1 MTTHIAAMAKATLQH
16 YIDAFNAGDA
26 KALTALF
33 ADDGVIIDP
42 VGIAPK
48 QGKALAEWFEEAVG
62 MGIRMQLAAPIRGSK
77 SNCAAAAIIAT
88 MPQDGQLVTV
98 NTLDVIAVNE
108 QGKILNLSAYWGEDD
123 FSSAPL

>member
-1 MTTHIAAMAKATLQH
+1 MATSTAAIAKATLQH
-16 YIDAFNAGDA
+16 YLDAFNAGDA

-48 QGKALAEWFEEAVG
+48 QGKELAEWFEEAVA

-77 SNCAAAAIIAT
+77 SNCAAAAIIAS
-88 MPQDGQLVTV
+88 MPQDGQLVKV
-98 NTLDVIAVNE
+98 NTLDVIAVNDE
-108 QGKILNLSAYWGEDD
+108 GKILNLSAYWGADD
-123 FSSAPL
+123 FSSEPL